1 MLIMFFIFN
10 VVLIT
15 SDIVTDFI
23 TAVNFFN
30 DGHFYWG
37 ICTIVPMFA
46 PFAVR
51 LSLALVELAKVSIR
65 KVAFVSLTNV
75 LLNKVTIF
83 TMQYYV
89 TFEIFSLK
97 YVLLVGIV
105 MLI

>member
-1 MLIMFFIFN
+1 MFFIFN
-10 VVLIT
+10 VVLVT

-23 TAVNFFN
+23 TAVNFFD
-30 DGHFYWG
+30 DGHFYWA

-51 LSLALVELAKVSIR
+51 FSLALVELAKVSIR

-75 LLNKVTIF
+75 LQSKVAICK
-83 TMQYYV
+83 MQYNV

-97 YVLLVGIV
+97 YILLVAIL

>member
-1 MLIMFFIFN
+1 MQQFFMFFIFN
-10 VVLIT
+10 VVLVT

-51 LSLALVELAKVSIR
+51 FSVALVEIAKVSLR
-65 KVAFVSLTNV
+65 KVFLFHYAFIVEHL
-75 LLNKVTIF
+75 KVCSH
-83 TMQYYV
+83 V
-89 TFEIFSLK
+89 EFSLNLN
-97 YVLLVGIV
+97 YVPQR
-105 MLI
+105 